1 MSLLFNRNS
10 EKQNILIIEIENSII
25 FLELILHTNFQ
36 FPRFLNVVMYIET
49 EQEIKNWLV
58 MKMVLMVLTRLFE

>member
-36 FPRFLNVVMYIET
+36 FPRFLNNRDRA
-49 EQEIKNWLV
+49 KNKELACH
-58 MKMVLMVLTRLFE
+58 